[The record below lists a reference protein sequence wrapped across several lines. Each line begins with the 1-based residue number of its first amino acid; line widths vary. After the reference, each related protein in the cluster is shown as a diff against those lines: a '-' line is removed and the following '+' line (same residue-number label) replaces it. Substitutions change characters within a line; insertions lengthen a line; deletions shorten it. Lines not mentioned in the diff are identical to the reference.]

1 MRKACALPGVKSFPG
16 FAKPLHDQG
25 LRMTKRIVPDWVSPG
40 RTALVLIDCQVD
52 FGAPDGEMA
61 RRGADMTA
69 PQAALAKAQALV
81 DAARAAGVAVV
92 FVRLLNHPGAAN
104 RIEREAKQREGDN
117 EPDLCVEG
125 THGAE
130 FIGPQPVAG
139 EIIVSKTHFSA
150 FGRTGLADQLHAQEV
165 DTLVLAGLTTE
176 CCVASSAWDG
186 FERDFHIFIA
196 EDACAAYEDELHRH
210 ALKALAMSGA
220 GVAAVADYAAA
231 WKKT

>member
-16 FAKPLHDQG
+16 FAKPSHDQG
-25 LRMTKRIVPDWVSPG
+25 LRMIKPDWIAPE
-40 RTALVLIDCQVD
+40 RTALVLIDFQVD

-69 PQAALAKAQALV
+69 PQAALAKAQALA
-81 DAARAAGVAVV
+81 DAARAASAAVV
-92 FVRLLNHPGAAN
+92 FVRLLIHPGAAS
-104 RIEREAKQREGDN
+104 RIEREAKQRAGDN

-125 THGAE
+125 TRGAE
-130 FIGPQPVAG
+130 FIGPQPLAG

-150 FGRTGLADQLHAQEV
+150 FGRTGLAEQLRAQEV

-196 EDACAAYEDELHRH
+196 EDACAAYEEGLHRH
-210 ALKALAMSGA
+210 ALKALGMSGA
-220 GVAAVADYAAA
+220 TVTTVADFAAV
-231 WKKT
+231 WKKI

>member
-1 MRKACALPGVKSFPG
+1 
-16 FAKPLHDQG
+16 
-25 LRMTKRIVPDWVSPG
+25 
-40 RTALVLIDCQVD
+40 
-52 FGAPDGEMA
+52 
-61 RRGADMTA
+61 
-69 PQAALAKAQALV
+69 V
-81 DAARAAGVAVV
+81 DAARAAGVAGV

-117 EPDLCVEG
+117 EPDLCVPDLCVEG

-196 EDACAAYEDELHRH
+196 EDACAAYEEELHGH

-220 GVAAVADYAAA
+220 RVAAVADYAAA

>member
-1 MRKACALPGVKSFPG
+1 
-16 FAKPLHDQG
+16 
-25 LRMTKRIVPDWVSPG
+25 MTKRIVPDWVSPA
-40 RTALVLIDCQVD
+40 RTALVLIDCQMD

-92 FVRLLNHPGAAN
+92 FVRLLNHPGSAN

-150 FGRTGLADQLHAQEV
+150 FGRTGLAEQLHAQEV

-196 EDACAAYEDELHRH
+196 EDACAAYEEDLHRH

-220 GVAAVADYAAA
+220 TVATVVDFAAA
-231 WKKT
+231 WEKI

>member
-1 MRKACALPGVKSFPG
+1 
-16 FAKPLHDQG
+16 
-25 LRMTKRIVPDWVSPG
+25 MTKRIVPDWVSPS

-81 DAARAAGVAVV
+81 DAARAAGVAAV
-92 FVRLLNHPGAAN
+92 FVRLLNHPGSAN
-104 RIEREAKQREGDN
+104 RIEREAKLREGDN

-139 EIIVSKTHFSA
+139 EIIISKTHFSA
-150 FGRTGLADQLHAQEV
+150 FSRTGLAEQLHAQEM

-196 EDACAAYEDELHRH
+196 EDACAAYEEDLHRH
-210 ALKALAMSGA
+210 ALKALALSGA
-220 GVAAVADYAAA
+220 TVAAVADFAAI
-231 WKKT
+231 WKKL

>member
-1 MRKACALPGVKSFPG
+1 
-16 FAKPLHDQG
+16 
-25 LRMTKRIVPDWVSPG
+25 MTKRIVPDWVSPG

-117 EPDLCVEG
+117 EPDLCVPDLCVEG

-196 EDACAAYEDELHRH
+196 EDACAAYEEELHGH

-220 GVAAVADYAAA
+220 RVAAVADYAAA